1 MMSTPST
8 AVDRPADAE
17 VERAIAIA
25 EVASPQPLA
34 SLPNEQEINSLWRL
48 AVAYH
53 KSGIYKDLKQA
64 EQAFA
69 KMLAG
74 RDLGLA
80 PTQAMQGLYFVEG
93 RLQAAAPMM
102 GHFVRSKEGY
112 DFDVTEIT
120 DEGCTIVFTLPNGKT
135 KESSF
140 TQDDAD
146 KAKLAGK
153 DTYSKYPRNMFFSR
167 AMSNGVKWF
176 VPEAMGGMPVYVEG
190 ELGAGSARDGEVGG
204 AAALPPATDAELE
217 KAVRDYLPEAHVDE
231 ALALMRE
238 MNGVASNSWTTA
250 KVQMVFSGK
259 EGDRAIRREFEMMR
273 RSIDEIAERRRV
285 TGDPVPAADAEAESE
300 DVVDAVVVVPEAGG
314 EDAAPVAAAAA
325 DAPSEDELKEAER
338 VRVRR
343 VEHLEQSLENPEVNE
358 QQRSDIEAELDLLT
372 SDPPDAAAG
381 EDDIQ
386 F

>member
-1 MMSTPST
+1 MSTPST